1 MESCDLKNENKKTAP
16 EQELIDWLFCCKEKF
31 SVKHSLDIFPQKSPD
46 QITDKQVVSSQ
57 KDFSVFSLWGKSIS
71 EDPNV
76 TIFDDIKY
84 LFKNDTFKSHLQKN
98 FFNNGNWN
106 CIRSL
111 KTSGANTRFQQKL
124 KDSQLVK
131 KFSEEIQTNVENLN
145 KNKIDIQ
152 PFNLTSKI
160 LNDSKTSKRMLDDYD
175 DDETSFLEKKIK
187 VDTILS
193 SSYNNMTSK
202 SSTKNV
208 ASMASSKNETMLT
221 SNQNGLVVT
230 GKKIMKSISS
240 FVSGHKKN
248 NVEIVEDEDS
258 VGSKVECPMC
268 HMLFDEVSINIHAF
282 NCQGP
287 ILTRKSSRSSQVS
300 NQNMLFNQDDWIKA
314 CENLDPKFPEEKAIS
329 DEVLKKYV
337 SDNVW
342 KESSKQKEKKI
353 KKNQHVGIPIK
364 EISVVEESSKQNPEV
379 FRNKQSKDPNL
390 FSSKGKDARLFLKKL
405 CVPSENTLKIKT
417 NKNAS
422 KRNFDDSQN
431 DPSDFKCCK
440 CQEMFTTVALLQC
453 HTDLCLSE

>member
-160 LNDSKTSKRMLDDYD
+160 LNDSKMSKRMLDDYD

-193 SSYNNMTSK
+193 SSNNNMTSK

-300 NQNMLFNQDDWIKA
+300 NQ
-314 CENLDPKFPEEKAIS
+314 
-329 DEVLKKYV
+329 
-337 SDNVW
+337 
-342 KESSKQKEKKI
+342 SK
-353 KKNQHVGIPIK
+353 
-364 EISVVEESSKQNPEV
+364 
-379 FRNKQSKDPNL
+379 
-390 FSSKGKDARLFLKKL
+390 
-405 CVPSENTLKIKT
+405 C
-417 NKNAS
+417 
-422 KRNFDDSQN
+422 
-431 DPSDFKCCK
+431 
-440 CQEMFTTVALLQC
+440 
-453 HTDLCLSE
+453 